1 MGACLYQNI
10 FVILQQNLR
19 NMDVRERLAALRA
32 QMHEQGLAAYVV
44 PGNDPHASEYMASHW
59 CEMQWLSGFNGE
71 SGTMVV
77 TTDRALLW
85 TDSRYYLQAG
95 IELKDSTI
103 ELMRESDID
112 CPSVVEWLKGE
123 LKAESQEP
131 RDERFIGLNPEMFSV
146 NDFKAWKEQ
155 FAEAGIGVKSVDLIK
170 PIWTEGRPA
179 IPSDKLYPYSA
190 DFAGETVESK
200 ISRMREILEAKG
212 ESQKSKDYALIVSAL
227 DEIAWLLNI
236 RGNDVEYNPV
246 VISYVVLEGDKCTLF
261 VNPEKIDSA
270 AQNYLDFNNID
281 VQPYE
286 AVFDY
291 IHGLRGTIF
300 YDGAKVN
307 EALYEAIDNGP
318 SDQGPRTKAK
328 NIQSPILIDKA
339 KKNAVE
345 LEGERIAMRQDGAAL
360 TRFFKWLEETLV
372 ESQKSK
378 VERPLT
384 EWDLMEKLHAF
395 RAMGENFVEE
405 SFGTIAGYQG
415 NGAIVHYAAT
425 KEHCAEVKKEGML
438 LLDSGGQYLDGT
450 TDITRTVWL
459 GGRIPEQAKLDYTY
473 VLKGHIALQTARF
486 PRGTRGNQLDALAKQ
501 YMWQAGITFGHG
513 TGHGVGHFLGCHE
526 GPQNVRTDNNPT
538 PLEVG
543 HIISDEPGI
552 YRTGKW
558 GIRTENL
565 ITVIPAKQ
573 TKATTTEDEWLTFET
588 LTLCFY
594 DTSLIEMSLMTEDE
608 IDWLNAYHVR
618 VYKEVSPLLNEEE
631 KHYLAKKCVALEI

>member
-1 MGACLYQNI
+1 MRTI
-10 FVILQQNLR
+10 
-19 NMDVRERLAALRA
+19 EKLAALRQA
-32 QMHEQGLAAYVV
+32 MREAGVAAYVV
-44 PGNDPHASEYMASHW
+44 PGNDPHASEYMAAHW

-77 TTDRALLW
+77 TLDRALLW

-112 CPSVVEWLKGE
+112 CPSITEWLTVNG
-123 LKAESQEP
+123 
-131 RDERFIGLNPEMFSV
+131 ERFVVGVNPEMFSV
-146 NDFKAWKEQ
+146 DEYSAFRNKFSA
-155 FAEAGIGVKSVDLIK
+155 AGIQLKSIDLIK
-170 PIWTEGRPA
+170 PLWTEGRPA

-200 ISRMREILEAKG
+200 LARMR
-212 ESQKSKDYALIVSAL
+212 ALISGKWKVESGKFALIISAL
-227 DEIAWLLNI
+227 DEIAWLFNI

-246 VISYVVLEGDKCTLF
+246 VIAYAVLEADKCTLF
-261 VNPEKIDSA
+261 VDAAKIDSP

-281 VQPYE
+281 IQPYE

-291 IHGLRGTIF
+291 IRGLKGTVL
-300 YDGAKVN
+300 YDGARVN
-307 EALYEAIDNGP
+307 EALYEAIPEDCRKVN
-318 SDQGPRTKAK
+318 TK
-328 NIQSPILIDKA
+328 SPILIDKA
-339 KKNAVE
+339 HKNAVE
-345 LEGERIAMRQDGAAL
+345 LEGERIAMRQDAVAL
-360 TRFFKWLEETLV
+360 TRFFKWLEE
-372 ESQKSK
+372 EAFKDGRKQ
-378 VERPLT
+378 T
-384 EWDLMEKLHAF
+384 EGTLMEKLHEF
-395 RAMGENFVEE
+395 RMMGENFVEE
-405 SFGTIAGYQG
+405 SFGTIAGYKG

-425 KEHCAEVKKEGML
+425 EDHCAEVKPEGML

-459 GGRIPEQAKLDYTY
+459 GAVSDRGVNIPNQAKLDYTY
-473 VLKGHIALQTARF
+473 VLKGHIALARARF

-501 YMWQAGITFGHG
+501 FMWEAGITFGHG

-538 PLEVG
+538 ALEVG

-552 YRTGKW
+552 YRTGQW

-565 ITVIPAKQ
+565 ITVIPAKR
-573 TKATTTEDEWLTFET
+573 TKSATTEDEWLQFET

-594 DTSLIEMSLMTEDE
+594 DTNLIEMSLMTEDE

-618 VYKEVSPLLNEEE
+618 VYKEVSPLLNADEA
-631 KHYLAKKCVALEI
+631 KYLARKCASIEI

>member
-1 MGACLYQNI
+1 MNVL
-10 FVILQQNLR
+10 
-19 NMDVRERLAALRA
+19 ERLAALRA
-32 QMHEQGLAAYVV
+32 AMKEAKVAAYVV

-77 TTDRALLW
+77 TTEKALLW

-112 CPSVVEWLKGE
+112 CPSVVDWL
-123 LKAESQEP
+123 AENVQ
-131 RDERFIGLNPEMFSV
+131 GLVGVNPEMFSV
-146 NDFKAWKEQ
+146 NDFSAWNEKI
-155 FAEAGIGVKSVDLIK
+155 ALKSIDLIK
-170 PIWTEGRPA
+170 PLWIEGRPA
-179 IPSDKLYPYSA
+179 IPQDKLYPYSA
-190 DFAGETVESK
+190 DFAGESVESK
-200 ISRMREILEAKG
+200 LARMREKLA
-212 ESQKSKDYALIVSAL
+212 ALHGDSIIVSAL

-246 VISYVVLEGDKCTLF
+246 VISYVVLKADKCTLF
-261 VNPEKIDSA
+261 VDANKIDTVA
-270 AQNYLDFNNID
+270 RNYLDFNNID

-286 AVFDY
+286 AVFEY
-291 IHGLRGTIF
+291 IARLSGTVI
-300 YDGAKVN
+300 YDGARVN
-307 EALYEAIDNGP
+307 EALFEAIPAGCKKIN
-318 SDQGPRTKAK
+318 TK
-328 NIQSPILIDKA
+328 SPILIDKA
-339 KKNAVE
+339 HKNAVE
-345 LEGERIAMRQDGAAL
+345 LEGERIAMRQDAAAL
-360 TRFFKWLEETLV
+360 TRFFKWLEEEAFANGKT
-372 ESQKSK
+372 Q
-378 VERPLT
+378 T

-395 RAMGENFVEE
+395 RDMGENFVEE
-405 SFGTIAGYQG
+405 SFGTIAGYKG

-425 KEHCAEVKKEGML
+425 KDNCAEVKPEGML

-459 GGRIPEQAKLDYTY
+459 GGEIPTQAKLDYTY

-501 YMWQAGITFGHG
+501 FMWEAGITFGHG

-543 HIISDEPGI
+543 HIVSDEPGI
-552 YRTGKW
+552 YRTGLW

-573 TKATTTEDEWLTFET
+573 TEATTTEDEWLTFET

-594 DTSLIEMSLMTEDE
+594 DTNLIDMSLMTDKE
-608 IDWLNAYHVR
+608 IAWINAYHER
-618 VYKEVSPLLNEEE
+618 VYKETAPLLNAEEAA
-631 KHYLAKKCVALEI
+631 YLARKCAPIQL

>member
-1 MGACLYQNI
+1 MS
-10 FVILQQNLR
+10 
-19 NMDVRERLAALRA
+19 VRERINALRELMQA
-32 QMHEQGLAAYVV
+32 EGIAAYVV

-59 CEMQWLSGFNGE
+59 YEMQWISGFNGE
-71 SGTMVV
+71 SGTVVV
-77 TTDRALLW
+77 TMDRALLW

-95 IELKDSTI
+95 IELEGSGI
-103 ELMRESDID
+103 ELMRESDVD
-112 CPSVVEWLKGE
+112 CPSIAEWLKTPSVL
-123 LKAESQEP
+123 LKGKE
-131 RDERFIGLNPEMFSV
+131 ILVGLNPEMWSV
-146 NDFKAWKEQ
+146 DAFVAMQKEL
-155 FAEAGIGVKSVDLIK
+155 AEAGIGVKSVDLIK
-170 PIWTEGRPA
+170 PLWTEDRPA
-179 IPSDKLYPYSA
+179 IPQDKFYPYSA

-200 ISRMREILEAKG
+200 LSRMRQILACK
-212 ESQKSKDYALIVSAL
+212 SQGNKYALIISAL

-246 VISYVVLEGDKCTLF
+246 VISYVVLEADQCTLF
-261 VNPEKIDSA
+261 VDANKIDSA
-270 AQNYLDFNNID
+270 AQNYLDFNNISM
-281 VQPYE
+281 QPYE

-291 IHGLRGTIF
+291 IRGLQGTVF
-300 YDGAKVN
+300 YDGARVN
-307 EALYEAIDNGP
+307 EALYEAIPAACRKIN
-318 SDQGPRTKAK
+318 TK
-328 NIQSPILIDKA
+328 SPILIDKA

-360 TRFFKWLEETLV
+360 TRFFKWLEEEAFADGKT
-372 ESQKSK
+372 Q
-378 VERPLT
+378 T
-384 EWDLMEKLHAF
+384 EWDLMEKLHEF

-425 KEHCAEVKKEGML
+425 KENCAEVKPEGML

-459 GGRIPEQAKLDYTY
+459 GGRIPQQAKLDYTY
-473 VLKGHIALQTARF
+473 VLKGHIALARARF

-501 YMWQAGITFGHG
+501 YMWEAGITFGHG

-538 PLEVG
+538 ALEAG

-573 TKATTTEDEWLTFET
+573 TKATTTEDEWFAFET

-618 VYKEVSPLLNEEE
+618 VYKEVAPLLNDEE
-631 KHYLAKKCVALEI
+631 KSYLAYKCQALEL

>member
-1 MGACLYQNI
+1 
-10 FVILQQNLR
+10 
-19 NMDVRERLAALRA
+19 
-32 QMHEQGLAAYVV
+32 MHEAGVAAYVV
-44 PGNDPHASEYMASHW
+44 PGNDPHASEYMAAHW

-71 SGTMVV
+71 SGTVVV
-77 TTDRALLW
+77 TEDRALLW

-112 CPSVVEWLKGE
+112 CPKIIDWLSSNVQG
-123 LKAESQEP
+123 L
-131 RDERFIGLNPEMFSV
+131 IGVNPEMFSV
-146 NDFKAWKEQ
+146 NDF
-155 FAEAGIGVKSVDLIK
+155 AEWNAQVQLKSIDLIR
-170 PIWTEGRPA
+170 PLWVEGRPA
-179 IPSDKLYPYSA
+179 IPADKLHPYSA

-200 ISRMREILEAKG
+200 LARMREQLAAKKG
-212 ESQKSKDYALIVSAL
+212 DALIISAL

-246 VISYVVLEGDKCTLF
+246 VISYVVLEADKCTLF
-261 VNPEKIDSA
+261 VDAAKIDSP

-281 VQPYE
+281 VLPYE

-291 IHGLRGTIF
+291 IRGLKGTVLF
-300 YDGAKVN
+300 DGARVN
-307 EALYEAIDNGP
+307 EALYEAIPEACKKVN
-318 SDQGPRTKAK
+318 TK
-328 NIQSPILIDKA
+328 SPILIDKA
-339 KKNAVE
+339 HKNAVE
-345 LEGERIAMRQDGAAL
+345 LEGERIAMRQDAAAL
-360 TRFFKWLEETLV
+360 TRFFLWLEKEAFKNGQT
-372 ESQKSK
+372 Q
-378 VERPLT
+378 T
-384 EWDLMEKLHAF
+384 EWTLMEKLHEF
-395 RAMGENFVEE
+395 RLRGENFVEE
-405 SFGTIAGYQG
+405 SFGTIAGYKG

-425 KEHCAEVKKEGML
+425 PEKCAEVKPEGML

-473 VLKGHIALQTARF
+473 VLKGHIALARARF

-501 YMWQAGITFGHG
+501 FMWEAGITFGHG

-538 PLEVG
+538 ALEVG

-552 YRTGKW
+552 YRTDKW

-565 ITVIPAKQ
+565 ITVIPAKR

-594 DTSLIEMSLMTEDE
+594 DTSLIERSIMTEDE

-618 VYKEVSPLLNEEE
+618 VYKEVSPLLNAEER
-631 KHYLAKKCVALEI
+631 KFLARKCAALD

>member
-1 MGACLYQNI
+1 MN
-10 FVILQQNLR
+10 
-19 NMDVRERLAALRA
+19 VRERLAALR
-32 QMHEQGLAAYVV
+32 GLMKEHGLVAYVV

-77 TTDRALLW
+77 TMDQALLW

-95 IELKDSTI
+95 IELKDTTI

-112 CPSVVEWLKGE
+112 CPSVVEWLNG
-123 LKAESQEP
+123 LM
-131 RDERFIGLNPEMFSV
+131 DEGVNGLVGVNPEMFSV
-146 NDFKAWKEQ
+146 NDFAEWSEQ
-155 FAEAGIGVKSVDLIK
+155 IELKSIDLIK
-170 PIWTEGRPA
+170 PLWTEGRPA
-179 IPSDKLYPYSA
+179 IPQDKLYSYSE
-190 DFAGETVESK
+190 DFAGESVESK
-200 ISRMREILEAKG
+200 LARMREQLAK
-212 ESQKSKDYALIVSAL
+212 KKANAMIISAL

-246 VISYVVLEGDKCTLF
+246 VISYVVLEADKCTLF
-261 VNPEKIDSA
+261 VDAAKIDSP

-281 VQPYE
+281 VKPYE

-291 IHGLRGTIF
+291 IRSLSGTVL
-300 YDGAKVN
+300 YDGARVN
-307 EALYEAIDNGP
+307 EALFEAIPENC
-318 SDQGPRTKAK
+318 KKINAK
-328 NIQSPILIDKA
+328 SPILIDKA
-339 KKNAVE
+339 KKNVVE
-345 LEGERIAMRQDGAAL
+345 LEGERIAMRQDCVAL
-360 TRFFKWLEETLV
+360 TRFFKWLNEEAFANGQT
-372 ESQKSK
+372 Q
-378 VERPLT
+378 T
-384 EWDLMEKLHAF
+384 EWSLMEKLHEF
-395 RAMGENFVEE
+395 RLMGENFVEE
-405 SFGTIAGYQG
+405 SFGTIAGYKG

-425 KEHCAEVKKEGML
+425 EDNCAEVKPEGML

-459 GGRIPEQAKLDYTY
+459 GGRIPQQAKLDYTY
-473 VLKGHIALQTARF
+473 VLKGHIALQRARF

-501 YMWQAGITFGHG
+501 YMWEAGITFGHG

-538 PLEVG
+538 ALEVG

-552 YRTGKW
+552 YRTDMW

-565 ITVIPAKQ
+565 ITVVPAKR
-573 TKATTTEDEWLTFET
+573 TKATTTEDEWLQFET

-618 VYKEVSPLLNEEE
+618 VYKEVSPLLNDEE
-631 KHYLAKKCVALEI
+631 KKYLAYKCAALEI

>member
-1 MGACLYQNI
+1 MKTI
-10 FVILQQNLR
+10 
-19 NMDVRERLAALRA
+19 DKLAALRQA
-32 QMHEQGLAAYVV
+32 MREAGVSAYVV
-44 PGNDPHASEYMASHW
+44 PGNDPHASEYMAAHW

-77 TTDRALLW
+77 TLDRALLW

-112 CPSVVEWLKGE
+112 CPSVVDWLKKSLPQPS
-123 LKAESQEP
+123 LKGGSSV
-131 RDERFIGLNPEMFSV
+131 GLNPEMWSV
-146 NDFKAWKEQ
+146 DDFKAMKERL
-155 FAEAGIGVKSVDLIK
+155 ADTGIGVKSIDLIK

-179 IPSDKLYPYSA
+179 IPADKLYPYSA
-190 DFAGETVESK
+190 DYAGETVESK
-200 ISRMREILEAKG
+200 LARIRKCLPQPSLKG
-212 ESQKSKDYALIVSAL
+212 GSAMIISAL

-246 VISYVVLEGDKCTLF
+246 VISYVVLEADKCTLF
-261 VNPEKIDSA
+261 VDANKVDTV
-270 AQNYLDFNNID
+270 AQNYLDFNNIG

-286 AVFDY
+286 AVFES
-291 IHGLRGTIF
+291 IRGLQGTVLF
-300 YDGAKVN
+300 DGARVN
-307 EALYEAIDNGP
+307 EALYEAIPEGCKKVN
-318 SDQGPRTKAK
+318 AK
-328 NIQSPILIDKA
+328 SPILIDKA
-339 KKNAVE
+339 RKNAVE
-345 LEGERIAMRQDGAAL
+345 LEGERIAMRQDAVAL
-360 TRFFKWLEETLV
+360 TRFFLWLEKEAFRDGQT
-372 ESQKSK
+372 Q
-378 VERPLT
+378 T
-384 EWDLMEKLHAF
+384 EWTLMEKLHEF
-395 RAMGENFVEE
+395 RMMGENFVEE
-405 SFGTIAGYQG
+405 SFGTIAGYKG

-425 KEHCAEVKKEGML
+425 PDKCAEVKPEGML

-473 VLKGHIALQTARF
+473 VLKGHIALARARF

-501 YMWQAGITFGHG
+501 YMWEAGITFGHG

-538 PLEVG
+538 ALEVG

-552 YRTGKW
+552 YRTDKW

-565 ITVIPAKQ
+565 ITVIPAKR
-573 TKATTTEDEWLTFET
+573 TKATTTEDEWLAFET

-594 DTSLIEMSLMTEDE
+594 DTSLIELSLMTEDE

-618 VYKEVSPLLNEEE
+618 VYKEVSPLLNAEEA
-631 KHYLAKKCVALEI
+631 KFLARKCAAVER

>member
-1 MGACLYQNI
+1 MTVL
-10 FVILQQNLR
+10 
-19 NMDVRERLAALRA
+19 ERLAALRG
-32 QMHEQGLAAYVV
+32 QMGKAGLASYVV

-59 CEMQWLSGFNGE
+59 YEMQWLSGFNGE

-77 TTDRALLW
+77 TMEKALLW

-95 IELKDSTI
+95 IELEGSTI
-103 ELMRESDID
+103 ELMRESDVD
-112 CPSVVEWLKGE
+112 CPKIVDWLADNVQG
-123 LKAESQEP
+123 AV
-131 RDERFIGLNPEMFSV
+131 GVNPEMFSV
-146 NDFKAWKEQ
+146 NDFAEWKEK
-155 FAEAGIGVKSVDLIK
+155 ITLKSIDLIK
-170 PIWTEGRPA
+170 PIWTEGRPS
-179 IPSDKLYPYSA
+179 IPQNKLYPYSA
-190 DFAGETVESK
+190 DFAGESVESK
-200 ISRMREILEAKG
+200 LARMREQLAK
-212 ESQKSKDYALIVSAL
+212 KKADAMIISAL

-236 RGNDVEYNPV
+236 RGKDVEYNPV
-246 VISYVVLEGDKCTLF
+246 VIAYAVLEADKCTLF
-261 VNPEKIDSA
+261 VDANKIDSP

-281 VQPYE
+281 INPYE

-291 IHGLRGTIF
+291 IKGLSGTIL
-300 YDGAKVN
+300 YDGARVN
-307 EALYEAIDNGP
+307 EALYEAIPEGC
-318 SDQGPRTKAK
+318 KKIEAK
-328 NIQSPILIDKA
+328 SPILIDKA

-345 LEGERIAMRQDGAAL
+345 LEGERIAMRQDAVAL
-360 TRFFKWLEETLV
+360 TRFFKWLEEEAFADGKPQTECTLA
-372 ESQKSK
+372 
-378 VERPLT
+378 
-384 EWDLMEKLHAF
+384 DKLHEF
-395 RAMGENFVEE
+395 RAMGENFTDE

-425 KEHCAEVKKEGML
+425 PEHCAVVKPEGML

-459 GGRIPEQAKLDYTY
+459 GGRIPQQAKLDYTY
-473 VLKGHIALQTARF
+473 VLKGHIALATARF

-501 YMWQAGITFGHG
+501 YMWAAGITYGHG

-538 PLEVG
+538 ALEVG

-552 YRTGKW
+552 YRTDKW

-618 VYKEVSPLLNEEE
+618 VYKEISPLLNEEE
-631 KHYLAKKCVALEI
+631 RAYLAKKCAAIEVEN

>member
-1 MGACLYQNI
+1 MTVL
-10 FVILQQNLR
+10 
-19 NMDVRERLAALRA
+19 ERLAALRDL
-32 QMHEQGLAAYVV
+32 MRKNGLAAYVV

-77 TTDRALLW
+77 TLDRAFLW

-112 CPSVVEWLKGE
+112 CPSVINWLADNIHGVV
-123 LKAESQEP
+123 
-131 RDERFIGLNPEMFSV
+131 GVNPEMFSV
-146 NDFKAWKEQ
+146 NDFADWKAKIEL
-155 FAEAGIGVKSVDLIK
+155 KSIDLIK
-170 PIWTEGRPA
+170 PLWTEGRPA
-179 IPSDKLYPYSA
+179 IPQDKLYAYSA

-200 ISRMREILEAKG
+200 LSRMREQLAKRKADT
-212 ESQKSKDYALIVSAL
+212 QIISAL

-246 VISYVVLEGDKCTLF
+246 VISYVVLEADKCTLF
-261 VNPEKIDSA
+261 VDATKVDSP

-281 VQPYE
+281 IRPYE
-286 AVFDY
+286 TVFDY
-291 IHGLRGTIF
+291 IRGLKGTVLF
-300 YDGAKVN
+300 DGARVN
-307 EALYEAIDNGP
+307 EALFEAIPDTCKKIN
-318 SDQGPRTKAK
+318 AK
-328 NIQSPILIDKA
+328 SPILIEKA
-339 KKNAVE
+339 HKNAVE
-345 LEGERIAMRQDGAAL
+345 LEGERIAMRQDCVAL
-360 TRFFKWLEETLV
+360 TRFFRWLETEAFRTP
-372 ESQKSK
+372 Q
-378 VERPLT
+378 T
-384 EWDLMEKLHAF
+384 EWTLMEKLHEF
-395 RAMGENFVEE
+395 RLMGDNFVEE

-425 KEHCAEVKKEGML
+425 KDNCAVVKPEGML

-459 GGRIPEQAKLDYTY
+459 GGAIPQQAKLDYTY
-473 VLKGHIALQTARF
+473 VLKGHIALASIRF

-501 YMWQAGITFGHG
+501 FMWAAGITFGHG

-538 PLEVG
+538 ALEVG

-552 YRTGKW
+552 YRTGEW

-565 ITVIPAKQ
+565 ITVISAPR
-573 TKATTTEDEWLTFET
+573 TNATTTDDEWLAFET

-594 DTSLIEMSLMTEDE
+594 DTNLIEMSLMTREE
-608 IDWLNAYHVR
+608 IDWINAYHAR
-618 VYKEVSPLLNEEE
+618 VYKETAPLLNADEAAF
-631 KHYLAKKCVALEI
+631 LAQKCKPI

>member
-1 MGACLYQNI
+1 MHFFLYLCGANWTI
-10 FVILQQNLR
+10 MN
-19 NMDVRERLAALRA
+19 VRERLAALRGLM
-32 QMHEQGLAAYVV
+32 QEHGLAAYVV

-59 CEMQWLSGFNGE
+59 CEMQWLSGFTGE
-71 SGTMVV
+71 AGTMVV
-77 TTDRALLW
+77 TMDRALLW

-95 IELKDSTI
+95 IELQDSTI

-112 CPSVVEWLKGE
+112 CPKLIDWLE
-123 LKAESQEP
+123 
-131 RDERFIGLNPEMFSV
+131 GLPVAGDGLRVGVNPEMFSV
-146 NDFKAWKEQ
+146 NDYKEWSEKI
-155 FAEAGIGVKSVDLIK
+155 ALKSVDLIK
-170 PIWTEGRPA
+170 PLWTEGRPA
-179 IPSDKLYPYSA
+179 IPADKLYPYAA

-200 ISRMREILEAKG
+200 LARMREKLA
-212 ESQKSKDYALIVSAL
+212 ALHGDAIIISAL

-246 VISYVVLEGDKCTLF
+246 VISYVVLEADKCTLF
-261 VNPEKIDSA
+261 VDANKIDSP
-270 AQNYLDFNNID
+270 AQNYLDFNNIEAK
-281 VQPYE
+281 PYE

-291 IHGLRGTIF
+291 IRGLKGTVL
-300 YDGAKVN
+300 YDGARVN
-307 EALYEAIDNGP
+307 EALYEAIPENCKKVN
-318 SDQGPRTKAK
+318 TK
-328 NIQSPILIDKA
+328 SPILIDKA

-345 LEGERIAMRQDGAAL
+345 LEGERIAMRQDCVAL
-360 TRFFKWLEETLV
+360 TRFFKWLDEEAFADGKT
-372 ESQKSK
+372 Q
-378 VERPLT
+378 T
-384 EWDLMEKLHAF
+384 EWKLMEKLHEF
-395 RAMGENFVEE
+395 RLMGENFVEE
-405 SFGTIAGYQG
+405 SFGTIAGYEG

-425 KEHCAEVKKEGML
+425 QDNCAEVKAEGML

-459 GGRIPEQAKLDYTY
+459 GGRIPQQAKLDYTY
-473 VLKGHIALQTARF
+473 VLKGHIALARARF

-501 YMWQAGITFGHG
+501 YMWEAGITFGHG

-538 PLEVG
+538 ALEVG

-573 TKATTTEDEWLTFET
+573 TKATTTEDEWLQFET

-594 DTSLIEMSLMTEDE
+594 DTSLIEMSIMTEEE

-618 VYKEVSPLLNEEE
+618 VYKEVSPLLNDEE
-631 KHYLAKKCVALEI
+631 KAYLAYKCQAIEL

>member
-1 MGACLYQNI
+1 MNVL
-10 FVILQQNLR
+10 
-19 NMDVRERLAALRA
+19 ERLAALRA
-32 QMHEQGLAAYVV
+32 AMKEANVTVYVV

-71 SGTMVV
+71 AGTMVV
-77 TTDRALLW
+77 TTDKALLW

-112 CPSVVEWLKGE
+112 CPSIVEWLTKNVQG
-123 LKAESQEP
+123 AV
-131 RDERFIGLNPEMFSV
+131 GLNPEMFSV
-146 NDFKAWKEQ
+146 NDFADWKGQ
-155 FAEAGIGVKSVDLIK
+155 LAAANLSIKSVDLIK

-200 ISRMREILEAKG
+200 LARMREIVN
-212 ESQKSKDYALIVSAL
+212 SKASDSKWALIISAL

-246 VISYVVLEGDKCTLF
+246 VISYVVLEDDKCTLF
-261 VNPEKIDSA
+261 VDANKVDTV

-281 VQPYE
+281 VKPYE
-286 AVFDY
+286 TVFDY
-291 IHGLRGTIF
+291 IAGLSGTVI
-300 YDGAKVN
+300 YDGARVN
-307 EALYEAIDNGP
+307 EALFEAIPAGCKKIN
-318 SDQGPRTKAK
+318 TK
-328 NIQSPILIDKA
+328 SPVLIDKA

-345 LEGERIAMRQDGAAL
+345 LEGERIAMRQDAAAL
-360 TRFFKWLEETLV
+360 TRFFKWLEETLVESQKSKV

-395 RAMGENFVEE
+395 RAMGENFTDE
-405 SFGTIAGYQG
+405 SFGTIAGYKG
-415 NGAIVHYAAT
+415 NGAIVHYSAT
-425 KEHCAEVKKEGML
+425 KENCAVVHPEGML

-459 GGRIPEQAKLDYTY
+459 GGEIPTQAKLDYTY

-501 YMWQAGITFGHG
+501 YMWEAGITFGHG

-543 HIISDEPGI
+543 HIVSDEPGI
-552 YRTGKW
+552 YRTGQW

-573 TKATTTEDEWLTFET
+573 TEATTTEDEWLTFET

-594 DTSLIEMSLMTEDE
+594 DTNLIDMSLMTDKE
-608 IDWLNAYHVR
+608 IAWINAYHER
-618 VYKEVSPLLNEEE
+618 VYKETAPLLNPDEA
-631 KHYLAKKCVALEI
+631 KYLARKCAPIQR

>member
-1 MGACLYQNI
+1 MKITMTVL
-10 FVILQQNLR
+10 
-19 NMDVRERLAALRA
+19 ERLAALRTL
-32 QMHEQGLAAYVV
+32 MKENGLAAYVV

-71 SGTMVV
+71 AGTMVV
-77 TTDRALLW
+77 TIDRALLW

-95 IELKDSTI
+95 IELKNSTI
-103 ELMRESDID
+103 ELMRESDVD
-112 CPSVVEWLKGE
+112 CPSVVDWLSE
-123 LKAESQEP
+123 NVQ
-131 RDERFIGLNPEMFSV
+131 GLVGVNPEMFSV
-146 NDFKAWKEQ
+146 NDFADWKEK
-155 FAEAGIGVKSVDLIK
+155 AELKSIDLIK
-170 PIWTEGRPA
+170 PLWVEGRPV
-179 IPSDKLYPYSA
+179 IPQDKLVPYSA

-200 ISRMREILEAKG
+200 LARMREQLAK
-212 ESQKSKDYALIVSAL
+212 KKANAMIISAL

-246 VISYVVLEGDKCTLF
+246 VISYVVLEADQCTLF
-261 VNPEKIDSA
+261 VDADKVDTV
-270 AQNYLDFNNID
+270 AQNYLDFNNIAIK
-281 VQPYE
+281 PYE
-286 AVFDY
+286 AVFEY
-291 IHGLRGTIF
+291 IASLSGTVL
-300 YDGAKVN
+300 YDGARVN
-307 EALYEAIDNGP
+307 EALYEAIPAGCKKVN
-318 SDQGPRTKAK
+318 TK
-328 NIQSPILIDKA
+328 SPILIDKA

-345 LEGERIAMRQDGAAL
+345 LEGERTAMRQDAVAL
-360 TRFFKWLEETLV
+360 TRFFKWLEEL
-372 ESQKSK
+372 K
-378 VERPLT
+378 VEDGKWKDRPLT
-384 EWDLMEKLHAF
+384 EWDLMEKLHEF
-395 RAMGENFVEE
+395 RLMGENFVEE

-425 KEHCAEVKKEGML
+425 KEHCAEVKPEGML

-459 GGRIPEQAKLDYTY
+459 GGRIPQQAKLDYTY

-501 YMWQAGITFGHG
+501 YMWEAGITYGHG

-538 PLEVG
+538 ALEVG

-618 VYKEVSPLLNEEE
+618 VYKEIAPLLNADEA
-631 KHYLAKKCVALEI
+631 KYLARKCAAIEI

>member
-1 MGACLYQNI
+1 MGACICQNI
-10 FVILQQNLR
+10 FVILQQNFKTM
-19 NMDVRERLAALRA
+19 NVKERLAALRA
-32 QMHEQGLAAYVV
+32 LMREQGLAAYVV

-112 CPSVVEWLKGE
+112 CPSVVEWLCGE
-123 LKAESQEP
+123 LRITNYEL
-131 RDERFIGLNPEMFSV
+131 RIGVNPEMFSV
-146 NDFKAWKEQ
+146 NDFKAWKER
-155 FAEAGIGVKSVDLIK
+155 FAEAGIGVKSVDLIR

-179 IPSDKLYPYSA
+179 IPSDKFYPYSA

-200 ISRMREILEAKG
+200 LARMRESLESKV

-246 VISYVVLEGDKCTLF
+246 VISYFVLEADKCTLF

-307 EALYEAIDNGP
+307 EALYEAISQDAN
-318 SDQGPRTKAK
+318 AK

-360 TRFFKWLEETLV
+360 TRFFKWLEE
-372 ESQKSK
+372 EAFSHQHSAIS
-378 VERPLT
+378 
-384 EWDLMEKLHAF
+384 EWDLMEKLHEF

-459 GGRIPEQAKLDYTY
+459 GGRIPQQAKLDYTY

-552 YRTGKW
+552 YRTGQW

-631 KHYLAKKCVALEI
+631 KQYLARKCAALEVGE

>member
-1 MGACLYQNI
+1 MNVL
-10 FVILQQNLR
+10 
-19 NMDVRERLAALRA
+19 ERLAALRA
-32 QMHEQGLAAYVV
+32 AMKEANVTVYVV

-71 SGTMVV
+71 AGTMVV
-77 TTDRALLW
+77 TTDKALLW

-112 CPSVVEWLKGE
+112 CPSIVEWLTKNVQG
-123 LKAESQEP
+123 AV
-131 RDERFIGLNPEMFSV
+131 GLNPEMFSV
-146 NDFKAWKEQ
+146 NDFAEWKEQ
-155 FAEAGIGVKSVDLIK
+155 LAAANLSIKSVDLIK

-200 ISRMREILEAKG
+200 LARMREIVN
-212 ESQKSKDYALIVSAL
+212 SKASDSKWALIISAL

-246 VISYVVLEGDKCTLF
+246 VISYVVLEDDKCTLF
-261 VNPEKIDSA
+261 VDANKVDTV

-281 VQPYE
+281 VKPYE
-286 AVFDY
+286 TVFDY
-291 IHGLRGTIF
+291 IAGLSGTVI
-300 YDGAKVN
+300 YDGARVN
-307 EALYEAIDNGP
+307 EALFEAIPAGCKKIN
-318 SDQGPRTKAK
+318 TK
-328 NIQSPILIDKA
+328 SPVLIDKA

-345 LEGERIAMRQDGAAL
+345 LEGERIAMRQDAAAL

-395 RAMGENFVEE
+395 RAMGENFTDE
-405 SFGTIAGYQG
+405 SFGTIAGYKG
-415 NGAIVHYAAT
+415 NGAIVHYSAT
-425 KEHCAEVKKEGML
+425 KENCAEVKPEGML

-459 GGRIPEQAKLDYTY
+459 GGEIPTQAKLDYTY

-501 YMWQAGITFGHG
+501 YMWEAGITFGHG

-543 HIISDEPGI
+543 HIVSDEPGI
-552 YRTGKW
+552 YRTGQW

-573 TKATTTEDEWLTFET
+573 TEATTTEDEWLTFET

-594 DTSLIEMSLMTEDE
+594 DTNLIDMSLMTDKE
-608 IDWLNAYHVR
+608 IAWINAYHER
-618 VYKEVSPLLNEEE
+618 VYKETAPLLNPDEA
-631 KHYLAKKCVALEI
+631 KYLARKCAPIQR

>member
-1 MGACLYQNI
+1 MN
-10 FVILQQNLR
+10 
-19 NMDVRERLAALRA
+19 VREKIEGLRA
-32 QMHEQGLAAYVV
+32 AMQANGLSAYVV

-77 TTDRALLW
+77 TMDKALLW

-95 IELKDSTI
+95 IELEGSGI

-112 CPSVVEWLKGE
+112 CPSIVEWIRGLGVSG
-123 LKAESQEP
+123 LVV
-131 RDERFIGLNPEMFSV
+131 GLNPEMFSV
-146 NDFKAWKEQ
+146 NDFQEWKEKL
-155 FAEAGIGVKSVDLIK
+155 ADAGTELKSIDLIK
-170 PIWTEGRPA
+170 PLWTEDRPA
-179 IPSDKLYPYSA
+179 IPQDTLYAYSA
-190 DFAGETVESK
+190 DYAGETVESK
-200 ISRMREILEAKG
+200 LSRIRGLVDERIRETKPWAMI
-212 ESQKSKDYALIVSAL
+212 ISAL

-246 VISYVVLEGDKCTLF
+246 VISYVVLEADKCTLF
-261 VNPEKIDSA
+261 VDANKVDTA

-281 VQPYE
+281 VKPYE
-286 AVFDY
+286 AVFEY
-291 IHGLRGTIF
+291 ISGLKGTVL
-300 YDGAKVN
+300 YDGARVN
-307 EALYEAIDNGP
+307 EALFEAIPECCKKVN
-318 SDQGPRTKAK
+318 TK
-328 NIQSPILIDKA
+328 SPILIDKA

-360 TRFFKWLEETLV
+360 TRFFKWLEE
-372 ESQKSK
+372 EAFSDRSGSGAEQPCGKNG
-378 VERPLT
+378 LT
-384 EWDLMEKLHAF
+384 EWDLMEKLHEF

-425 KEHCAEVKKEGML
+425 KDDCAEVKPEGML

-459 GGRIPEQAKLDYTY
+459 GGRKPEQAKLDYTY
-473 VLKGHIALQTARF
+473 VLKGHIALARARF

-501 YMWQAGITFGHG
+501 YMWAAGVTYGHG

-538 PLEVG
+538 ALEVG
-543 HIISDEPGI
+543 HIISDEPGV
-552 YRTGKW
+552 YRTDKW

-573 TKATTTEDEWLTFET
+573 TKETTTEDEWLAFET

-618 VYKEVSPLLNEEE
+618 VYKEVSPLLNDDE
-631 KHYLAKKCVALEI
+631 KSYLAYKCAAIEK

>member
-1 MGACLYQNI
+1 M
-10 FVILQQNLR
+10 
-19 NMDVRERLAALRA
+19 RA
-32 QMHEQGLAAYVV
+32 NGLSAYVV

-77 TTDRALLW
+77 TLDRALLW

-95 IELKDSTI
+95 IELEGSTI

-112 CPSVVEWLKGE
+112 CPKITEWL
-123 LKAESQEP
+123 AENVN
-131 RDERFIGLNPEMFSV
+131 GVVGVNPEMFSV
-146 NDFKAWKEQ
+146 NDFAEWKEQ
-155 FAEAGIGVKSVDLIK
+155 LELKSIDLIK
-170 PIWTEGRPA
+170 PLWTEGRPA
-179 IPSDKLYPYSA
+179 IPQDKLYPYSA

-200 ISRMREILEAKG
+200 LSRMREIVNR
-212 ESQKSKDYALIVSAL
+212 KSSNRKWALIISAL

-246 VISYVVLEGDKCTLF
+246 VISYVVLEADKCTLF
-261 VNPEKIDSA
+261 VDASKIDSP

-286 AVFDY
+286 AVFDH
-291 IHGLRGTIF
+291 IRSLSGTVF
-300 YDGAKVN
+300 YDSARVN
-307 EALYEAIDNGP
+307 EALYEAITNA
-318 SDQGPRTKAK
+318 KAK
-328 NIQSPILIDKA
+328 ALKSPILVDKA

-360 TRFFKWLEETLV
+360 TRFFKWLEE
-372 ESQKSK
+372 EAFKSTD
-378 VERPLT
+378 RFADRAQTASLT

-395 RAMGENFVEE
+395 RAMGANFVEE

-425 KEHCAEVKKEGML
+425 QDNCAEVKPEGML

-459 GGRIPEQAKLDYTY
+459 GGRKPEQAKLDYTY
-473 VLKGHIALQTARF
+473 VLKGHIALATARF

-501 YMWQAGITFGHG
+501 YMWAAGVTYGHG

-538 PLEVG
+538 ALEIG

-573 TKATTTEDEWLTFET
+573 TKEATTEDEWLAFET

-594 DTSLIEMSLMTEDE
+594 DTSLIEMSLMTDEE

-618 VYKEVSPLLNEEE
+618 VYKEVSPLLNDEE
-631 KHYLAKKCVALEI
+631 KSYLAYKCAAIER

>member
-1 MGACLYQNI
+1 MNVL
-10 FVILQQNLR
+10 
-19 NMDVRERLAALRA
+19 ERLAALRA
-32 QMHEQGLAAYVV
+32 AMKEAKVAAYVV

-77 TTDRALLW
+77 TTDKALLW

-112 CPSVVEWLKGE
+112 CPSVVDWL
-123 LKAESQEP
+123 AENVQ
-131 RDERFIGLNPEMFSV
+131 GLVGVNPEMFSV
-146 NDFKAWKEQ
+146 NDFSAWNEKI
-155 FAEAGIGVKSVDLIK
+155 ALKSIDLIK
-170 PIWTEGRPA
+170 PLWIEGRPA
-179 IPSDKLYPYSA
+179 IPQDKLYPYSA
-190 DFAGETVESK
+190 DFAGESVESK
-200 ISRMREILEAKG
+200 LARMREKLA
-212 ESQKSKDYALIVSAL
+212 ALHGDAIIVSAL

-246 VISYVVLEGDKCTLF
+246 VISYVVLEADKCTLF
-261 VNPEKIDSA
+261 VDANKIDTVA
-270 AQNYLDFNNID
+270 RNYLDFNNID

-286 AVFDY
+286 AVFEY
-291 IHGLRGTIF
+291 IARLSGTVI
-300 YDGAKVN
+300 YDGARVN
-307 EALYEAIDNGP
+307 EALFEAIPAGCKKIN
-318 SDQGPRTKAK
+318 TK
-328 NIQSPILIDKA
+328 SPILIDKA
-339 KKNAVE
+339 HKNAVE
-345 LEGERIAMRQDGAAL
+345 LEGERIAMRQDAAAL
-360 TRFFKWLEETLV
+360 TRFFKWLEEEAFANGKT
-372 ESQKSK
+372 Q
-378 VERPLT
+378 T

-395 RAMGENFVEE
+395 RVMGENFVEE
-405 SFGTIAGYQG
+405 SFGTIAGYKG

-425 KEHCAEVKKEGML
+425 KDNCAEVKPEGML

-459 GGRIPEQAKLDYTY
+459 GGEIPTQAKLDYTY

-501 YMWQAGITFGHG
+501 FMWEAGITFGHG

-543 HIISDEPGI
+543 HIVSDEPGI
-552 YRTGKW
+552 YRTGQW

-573 TKATTTEDEWLTFET
+573 TEATTTEDEWLTFET

-594 DTSLIEMSLMTEDE
+594 DTNLIDMSLMTDKE
-608 IDWLNAYHVR
+608 IAWINAYHER
-618 VYKEVSPLLNEEE
+618 VYKETAPLLNAEEAA
-631 KHYLAKKCVALEI
+631 YLARKCAPIQL

>member
-1 MGACLYQNI
+1 MK
-10 FVILQQNLR
+10 
-19 NMDVRERLAALRA
+19 VREKIESLRA
-32 QMHEQGLAAYVV
+32 AMRANGLSAYVV

-71 SGTMVV
+71 SGTVVV
-77 TTDRALLW
+77 TLDKALLW

-95 IELKDSTI
+95 IELEDSGI
-103 ELMRESDID
+103 ELMRESDVD
-112 CPSVVEWLKGE
+112 CPSIAEWLTVNGSG
-123 LKAESQEP
+123 LTV
-131 RDERFIGLNPEMFSV
+131 GLNPEMFSV
-146 NDFKAWKEQ
+146 NDFQAWKGQ
-155 FAEAGIGVKSVDLIK
+155 LADAGIEIKSIDLIK
-170 PIWTEGRPA
+170 PLWTDGRPA
-179 IPSDKLYPYSA
+179 IPQDKLYPYSA

-200 ISRMREILEAKG
+200 LSRMREIVNR
-212 ESQKSKDYALIVSAL
+212 KSSNRKWALIISAL

-246 VISYVVLEGDKCTLF
+246 VISYVVLEADKCTLF
-261 VNPEKIDSA
+261 VDANKIDSA

-281 VQPYE
+281 IQPYE

-291 IHGLRGTIF
+291 IKSLSGTVF
-300 YDGAKVN
+300 YDGARVN
-307 EALYEAIDNGP
+307 EALYEAIRSQESGV
-318 SDQGPRTKAK
+318 KAK
-328 NIQSPILIDKA
+328 DIKSPILIDKA

-360 TRFFKWLEETLV
+360 TRFFKWLDELKIENG
-372 ESQKSK
+372 EWKSG
-378 VERPLT
+378 RLT
-384 EWDLMEKLHAF
+384 EWDLMEKLHEF

-425 KEHCAEVKKEGML
+425 KDNCAEVKPEGML

-459 GGRIPEQAKLDYTY
+459 GGRKPEQAKLDYTY
-473 VLKGHIALQTARF
+473 VLKGHIALARARF
-486 PRGTRGNQLDALAKQ
+486 QRGTRGNQLDALAKQ
-501 YMWQAGITFGHG
+501 YMWEAGITFGHG

-552 YRTGKW
+552 YRTDKW

-573 TKATTTEDEWLTFET
+573 TNETTTEDEWLAFET

-594 DTSLIEMSLMTEDE
+594 DTSLIGMSLMTDDE
-608 IDWLNAYHVR
+608 IDWINAYHVR
-618 VYKEVSPLLNEEE
+618 VYKEISPLLNDEE
-631 KHYLAKKCVALEI
+631 KSYLAYKCAAIER

>member
-1 MGACLYQNI
+1 MNVL
-10 FVILQQNLR
+10 
-19 NMDVRERLAALRA
+19 DRLAALRA
-32 QMHEQGLAAYVV
+32 AMKEAKVAAYVV

-77 TTDRALLW
+77 TTDKALLW

-112 CPSVVEWLKGE
+112 CPSVVDWL
-123 LKAESQEP
+123 AENVQ
-131 RDERFIGLNPEMFSV
+131 GLVGVNPEMFSV
-146 NDFKAWKEQ
+146 NDFSAWNEKI
-155 FAEAGIGVKSVDLIK
+155 ALKSIDLIK
-170 PIWTEGRPA
+170 PLWIEGRPA
-179 IPSDKLYPYSA
+179 IPQDKLYPYSA

-200 ISRMREILEAKG
+200 LARMREKLV
-212 ESQKSKDYALIVSAL
+212 ALHGDAIIVSAL

-246 VISYVVLEGDKCTLF
+246 VISYVVLKADKCTLF
-261 VNPEKIDSA
+261 VDANKIDTVA
-270 AQNYLDFNNID
+270 RNYLDFNNID

-286 AVFDY
+286 AVFEY
-291 IHGLRGTIF
+291 IARLSGTVI
-300 YDGAKVN
+300 YDGARVN
-307 EALYEAIDNGP
+307 EALFEAIPAGRKKIN
-318 SDQGPRTKAK
+318 TK
-328 NIQSPILIDKA
+328 SPILIDKA
-339 KKNAVE
+339 HKNAVE
-345 LEGERIAMRQDGAAL
+345 LEGERIAMRQDAAAL
-360 TRFFKWLEETLV
+360 TRFFKWLEEEAFANGKT
-372 ESQKSK
+372 Q
-378 VERPLT
+378 T

-395 RAMGENFVEE
+395 RVMGENFVEE
-405 SFGTIAGYQG
+405 SFGTIAGYKG

-425 KEHCAEVKKEGML
+425 KDNCAEVKPEGML

-459 GGRIPEQAKLDYTY
+459 GGEIPAQAKRDYTY

-501 YMWQAGITFGHG
+501 FMWEAGITFGHG

-543 HIISDEPGI
+543 HIVSDEPGI
-552 YRTGKW
+552 YRTGQW

-573 TKATTTEDEWLTFET
+573 TEATTTEDEWLTFET

-594 DTSLIEMSLMTEDE
+594 DTNLIDMSLMTDKE
-608 IDWLNAYHVR
+608 IAWINAYHER
-618 VYKEVSPLLNEEE
+618 VYKETAPLLNAEEAA
-631 KHYLAKKCVALEI
+631 YLARKCAPIQL

>member
-1 MGACLYQNI
+1 MNVL
-10 FVILQQNLR
+10 
-19 NMDVRERLAALRA
+19 ERLAALRA
-32 QMHEQGLAAYVV
+32 AMKEANVTVYVV

-71 SGTMVV
+71 AGTMVV
-77 TTDRALLW
+77 TTDKALLW

-112 CPSVVEWLKGE
+112 CPSIVEWLTKNVQG
-123 LKAESQEP
+123 AV
-131 RDERFIGLNPEMFSV
+131 GLNPEMFSV
-146 NDFKAWKEQ
+146 NDFAEWKEQ
-155 FAEAGIGVKSVDLIK
+155 LAAANLSIKSVDLIK

-179 IPSDKLYPYSA
+179 IPQDKLYPYSA

-200 ISRMREILEAKG
+200 LARMREIVNCKA
-212 ESQKSKDYALIVSAL
+212 SHSKWALIISAL

-246 VISYVVLEGDKCTLF
+246 VISYVVLEDDKCTLF
-261 VNPEKIDSA
+261 VDANKVDTV

-281 VQPYE
+281 VKPYE
-286 AVFDY
+286 TVFDY
-291 IHGLRGTIF
+291 IAGLSGTVI
-300 YDGAKVN
+300 YDGARVN
-307 EALYEAIDNGP
+307 EALFEAIPAGCKKIN
-318 SDQGPRTKAK
+318 TK
-328 NIQSPILIDKA
+328 SPVLIDKA

-345 LEGERIAMRQDGAAL
+345 LEGERIAMRQDAAAL
-360 TRFFKWLEETLV
+360 TRFFKWMEETLV

-395 RAMGENFVEE
+395 RAMGENFTDE
-405 SFGTIAGYQG
+405 SFGTIAGYKG
-415 NGAIVHYAAT
+415 NGAIVHYSAT
-425 KEHCAEVKKEGML
+425 KENCAVVHPEGML

-459 GGRIPEQAKLDYTY
+459 GGEIPTQAKLDYTY

-501 YMWQAGITFGHG
+501 YMWEAGITFGHG

-543 HIISDEPGI
+543 HIVSDEPGI
-552 YRTGKW
+552 YRTGQW

-573 TKATTTEDEWLTFET
+573 TEATTTEDEWLTFET

-594 DTSLIEMSLMTEDE
+594 DTNLIDMSLMTDKE
-608 IDWLNAYHVR
+608 IAWINAYHER
-618 VYKEVSPLLNEEE
+618 VYKETAPLLNPDEA
-631 KHYLAKKCVALEI
+631 KYLARKCAPIQR

>member
-1 MGACLYQNI
+1 MNVL
-10 FVILQQNLR
+10 
-19 NMDVRERLAALRA
+19 DRLAALRA
-32 QMHEQGLAAYVV
+32 AMKEAKVAAYVV

-77 TTDRALLW
+77 TTDKALLW

-112 CPSVVEWLKGE
+112 CPSVVDWL
-123 LKAESQEP
+123 AENVQ
-131 RDERFIGLNPEMFSV
+131 GLVGVNPEMFSV
-146 NDFKAWKEQ
+146 NDFSAWNEKI
-155 FAEAGIGVKSVDLIK
+155 ALKSVDLIK
-170 PIWTEGRPA
+170 PLWIEGRPA
-179 IPSDKLYPYSA
+179 IPQDKLYPYSA
-190 DFAGETVESK
+190 DFAGESVESK
-200 ISRMREILEAKG
+200 LARMREKLV
-212 ESQKSKDYALIVSAL
+212 ALHGDAIIVSAL

-246 VISYVVLEGDKCTLF
+246 VISYVVLEADKCTLF
-261 VNPEKIDSA
+261 VDANKIDTVA
-270 AQNYLDFNNID
+270 RNYLNFNNID

-286 AVFDY
+286 AVFEY
-291 IHGLRGTIF
+291 IARLSGTVI
-300 YDGAKVN
+300 YDGARVN
-307 EALYEAIDNGP
+307 EALFEAIPANCKKIN
-318 SDQGPRTKAK
+318 TK
-328 NIQSPILIDKA
+328 SPILIDKA
-339 KKNAVE
+339 HKNAVE
-345 LEGERIAMRQDGAAL
+345 LEGERIAMRQDAAAL
-360 TRFFKWLEETLV
+360 TRFFKWLEEEAFANGKT
-372 ESQKSK
+372 Q
-378 VERPLT
+378 T

-395 RAMGENFVEE
+395 RVMGENFVEE
-405 SFGTIAGYQG
+405 SFGTIAGYKG

-425 KEHCAEVKKEGML
+425 KDNCAEVKPEGML
-438 LLDSGGQYLDGT
+438 LLDSGGQYMDGT

-459 GGRIPEQAKLDYTY
+459 GGEIPTQAKLDYTY

-501 YMWQAGITFGHG
+501 YMWEAGITFGHG

-543 HIISDEPGI
+543 HIVSDEPGI
-552 YRTGKW
+552 YRTGQW

-573 TKATTTEDEWLTFET
+573 TEATTTEDEWLTFET

-594 DTSLIEMSLMTEDE
+594 DTNLIDMSLMTDKE
-608 IDWLNAYHVR
+608 IAWINAYHER
-618 VYKEVSPLLNEEE
+618 VYKETAPLLNAEEAA
-631 KHYLAKKCVALEI
+631 YLARKCAPIQL

>member
-1 MGACLYQNI
+1 MNVL
-10 FVILQQNLR
+10 
-19 NMDVRERLAALRA
+19 ERLAALRA
-32 QMHEQGLAAYVV
+32 AMKEANVTVYVV

-71 SGTMVV
+71 AGTMVV
-77 TTDRALLW
+77 TTDKALLW

-112 CPSVVEWLKGE
+112 CPSIVEWLTKNVQG
-123 LKAESQEP
+123 AV
-131 RDERFIGLNPEMFSV
+131 GLNPEMFSV
-146 NDFKAWKEQ
+146 NDFAEWKEQ
-155 FAEAGIGVKSVDLIK
+155 LAAANLSIKSVDLIK

-200 ISRMREILEAKG
+200 LARMREIVN
-212 ESQKSKDYALIVSAL
+212 SKASDSKWALIISAL

-246 VISYVVLEGDKCTLF
+246 VISYVVLEDDKCTLF
-261 VNPEKIDSA
+261 VDANKVDTVA
-270 AQNYLDFNNID
+270 HNYLDFNNID
-281 VQPYE
+281 VKPYE
-286 AVFDY
+286 TVFDY
-291 IHGLRGTIF
+291 IAGLSGTVI
-300 YDGAKVN
+300 YDGARVN
-307 EALYEAIDNGP
+307 EALFEAIPAGCKKIN
-318 SDQGPRTKAK
+318 TK
-328 NIQSPILIDKA
+328 SPVLIDKA

-345 LEGERIAMRQDGAAL
+345 LEGERIAMRQDAAAL
-360 TRFFKWLEETLV
+360 TRFFKWMEETLV

-395 RAMGENFVEE
+395 RAMGENFTDE
-405 SFGTIAGYQG
+405 SFGTIAGYKG
-415 NGAIVHYAAT
+415 NGAIVHYSAT
-425 KEHCAEVKKEGML
+425 KENCAVVHPEGML

-459 GGRIPEQAKLDYTY
+459 GGETPMQAKLDYTY

-501 YMWQAGITFGHG
+501 YMWEAGITFGHG

-543 HIISDEPGI
+543 HIVSDEPGI
-552 YRTGKW
+552 YRTGQW

-573 TKATTTEDEWLTFET
+573 TEATTTEDEWLTFET

-594 DTSLIEMSLMTEDE
+594 DTNLIDMSLMTDKE
-608 IDWLNAYHVR
+608 IAWINAYHER
-618 VYKEVSPLLNEEE
+618 VYKETAPLLNPDEA
-631 KHYLAKKCVALEI
+631 KYLARKCAPIQR

>member
-1 MGACLYQNI
+1 MNVL
-10 FVILQQNLR
+10 
-19 NMDVRERLAALRA
+19 ERLAALRA
-32 QMHEQGLAAYVV
+32 AMKEANVTVYVV

-71 SGTMVV
+71 AGTMVV
-77 TTDRALLW
+77 TTDKALLW

-112 CPSVVEWLKGE
+112 CPSIVEWLTKNVQG
-123 LKAESQEP
+123 AV
-131 RDERFIGLNPEMFSV
+131 GLNPEMFSV
-146 NDFKAWKEQ
+146 NDFADWKGQ
-155 FAEAGIGVKSVDLIK
+155 LAAANLSIKSVDLIK

-200 ISRMREILEAKG
+200 LARMREIVN
-212 ESQKSKDYALIVSAL
+212 SKASDSKWALIISAL

-246 VISYVVLEGDKCTLF
+246 VISYVVLEDDKCTLF
-261 VNPEKIDSA
+261 VDANKVDTV

-281 VQPYE
+281 VKPYE
-286 AVFDY
+286 TVFDY
-291 IHGLRGTIF
+291 IAGLSGTVI
-300 YDGAKVN
+300 YDGARVN
-307 EALYEAIDNGP
+307 EALFEAIPAGCKKIN
-318 SDQGPRTKAK
+318 TK
-328 NIQSPILIDKA
+328 SPVLIDKA

-345 LEGERIAMRQDGAAL
+345 LEGERIAMRQDAAAL

-395 RAMGENFVEE
+395 RAMGENFTDE
-405 SFGTIAGYQG
+405 SFGTIAGYKG
-415 NGAIVHYAAT
+415 NGAIVHYSAT
-425 KEHCAEVKKEGML
+425 KENCAEVKPEGML

-459 GGRIPEQAKLDYTY
+459 GGEIPTQAKLDYTY

-501 YMWQAGITFGHG
+501 YMWEAGITFGHG

-543 HIISDEPGI
+543 HIVSDEPGI
-552 YRTGKW
+552 YRTGQW

-573 TKATTTEDEWLTFET
+573 TEATTTEDEWLTFET

-594 DTSLIEMSLMTEDE
+594 DTNLIDMSLMTDKE
-608 IDWLNAYHVR
+608 IAWINAYHER
-618 VYKEVSPLLNEEE
+618 VYKETAPLLNPDEA
-631 KHYLAKKCVALEI
+631 KYLARKCAPIQR

>member
-1 MGACLYQNI
+1 M
-10 FVILQQNLR
+10 
-19 NMDVRERLAALRA
+19 REA
-32 QMHEQGLAAYVV
+32 GVAAYVV
-44 PGNDPHASEYMASHW
+44 PGNDPHASEYMAAHW

-71 SGTMVV
+71 SGTVVV
-77 TTDRALLW
+77 TADRVLLW

-112 CPSVVEWLKGE
+112 CPKIIDWL
-123 LKAESQEP
+123 STNVQ
-131 RDERFIGLNPEMFSV
+131 GLVGVNPEMFSV
-146 NDFKAWKEQ
+146 NDF
-155 FAEAGIGVKSVDLIK
+155 AEWNAQVQLKSIDLIR
-170 PIWTEGRPA
+170 PLWTEGRPA
-179 IPSDKLYPYSA
+179 IPADKLYPYSA

-200 ISRMREILEAKG
+200 LARMREQLAAKKG
-212 ESQKSKDYALIVSAL
+212 DALIISAL

-246 VISYVVLEGDKCTLF
+246 VISYAVLETDKCTLF
-261 VNPEKIDSA
+261 VDSNKIDSP

-281 VQPYE
+281 VLPYE

-291 IHGLRGTIF
+291 IRGLKGTVLF
-300 YDGAKVN
+300 DGARVN
-307 EALYEAIDNGP
+307 EALYEAIPEACKKVN
-318 SDQGPRTKAK
+318 TK
-328 NIQSPILIDKA
+328 SPILIDKA
-339 KKNAVE
+339 HKNAVE
-345 LEGERIAMRQDGAAL
+345 LEGERIAMRQDAAAL
-360 TRFFKWLEETLV
+360 TRFFLWLEKEAFKNGQT
-372 ESQKSK
+372 Q
-378 VERPLT
+378 T
-384 EWDLMEKLHAF
+384 EWTLMEKLHEF
-395 RAMGENFVEE
+395 RLRGENFVEE
-405 SFGTIAGYQG
+405 SFGTIAGYKG

-425 KEHCAEVKKEGML
+425 PDKCSEVKPEGML

-473 VLKGHIALQTARF
+473 VLKGHIALARARF

-501 YMWQAGITFGHG
+501 FMWEAGITFGHG

-538 PLEVG
+538 ALEVG

-552 YRTGKW
+552 YRTDKW

-565 ITVIPAKQ
+565 ITVIPAKR

-594 DTSLIEMSLMTEDE
+594 DTSLIERSLMTEDE
-608 IDWLNAYHVR
+608 LDWLNAYHVR
-618 VYKEVSPLLNEEE
+618 VYKEVSPLLNAEER
-631 KHYLAKKCVALEI
+631 KFLARKCAALEI

>member
-1 MGACLYQNI
+1 MNVL
-10 FVILQQNLR
+10 
-19 NMDVRERLAALRA
+19 ERLAALRA
-32 QMHEQGLAAYVV
+32 AMKEANVTVYVV

-71 SGTMVV
+71 AGTMVV
-77 TTDRALLW
+77 TTDKALLW

-112 CPSVVEWLKGE
+112 CPSIVEWLTKNVQG
-123 LKAESQEP
+123 AV
-131 RDERFIGLNPEMFSV
+131 GLNPEMFSV
-146 NDFKAWKEQ
+146 NDFAEWKEQ
-155 FAEAGIGVKSVDLIK
+155 LAAANLSIKSVDLIK

-200 ISRMREILEAKG
+200 LARMREIVN
-212 ESQKSKDYALIVSAL
+212 SKASDSKWALIISAL

-246 VISYVVLEGDKCTLF
+246 VISYVVLEDDKCTLF
-261 VNPEKIDSA
+261 VDANKVDTV

-281 VQPYE
+281 VKPYE
-286 AVFDY
+286 TVFDY
-291 IHGLRGTIF
+291 IAGLSGTVI
-300 YDGAKVN
+300 YDGARVN
-307 EALYEAIDNGP
+307 EALFEAIPAGCKKIN
-318 SDQGPRTKAK
+318 TK
-328 NIQSPILIDKA
+328 SPVLIDKA

-345 LEGERIAMRQDGAAL
+345 LEGERIAMRQDAAAL
-360 TRFFKWLEETLV
+360 TRFFKWMEETLV

-395 RAMGENFVEE
+395 RAMGENFTDE
-405 SFGTIAGYQG
+405 SFGTIAGYKG
-415 NGAIVHYAAT
+415 NGAIVHYSAT
-425 KEHCAEVKKEGML
+425 KENCAEVHPEAML

-459 GGRIPEQAKLDYTY
+459 GGEIPMQAKLDYTY

-501 YMWQAGITFGHG
+501 YMWEAGITFGHG

-543 HIISDEPGI
+543 HIVSDEPGI
-552 YRTGKW
+552 YRTGQW

-573 TKATTTEDEWLTFET
+573 TEATTTEDEWLTFET

-594 DTSLIEMSLMTEDE
+594 DTNLIDMSLMTDKE
-608 IDWLNAYHVR
+608 IAWINAYHER
-618 VYKEVSPLLNEEE
+618 VYKETAPLLNPDEA
-631 KHYLAKKCVALEI
+631 KYLARKCAPIQR